1 LEILTNL
8 HKKILTV
15 FSSLHDADSFCFTGG
30 TALSAFFLNH
40 RRSEDL
46 DFFTSTGE
54 LISPF
59 SYTLE
64 SALRNENLKV
74 EKVRGFSSF
83 TELFVSSSNES
94 TVIHIALDAPFR
106 LENTIT
112 SDEFPR
118 LRIDSLKDIST
129 NKLLALFGRANF
141 KDFVDVYFIVQ
152 NHYTR
157 KELAEFAKQKDP
169 GFDLYWLGIAFERM
183 ENFAGSTPEM
193 HLLVRPCTMQ
203 KLKEFFR
210 DWRKEIIGEIRVDK
224 Q

>member
-1 LEILTNL
+1 MEILTNL
-8 HKKILTV
+8 HKKILIV
-15 FSSLHDADSFCFTGG
+15 FSGLPDADSFYFTGG

-59 SYTLE
+59 SHMLE

-83 TELFVSSSNES
+83 TELFISSSNES

-106 LENTIT
+106 LENTIA
-112 SDEFPR
+112 SDEFPM
-118 LRIDSLKDIST
+118 LKIDSLKDIST
-129 NKLLALFGRANF
+129 NKLLALFGRASC
-141 KDFVDVYFIVQ
+141 KDFIDVYFILQ
-152 NHYTR
+152 EYYSR
-157 KELAEFAKQKDP
+157 KELIEFAKQKDP
-169 GFDLYWLGIAFERM
+169 GFDLYWLGIAFERI
-183 ENFAGSTPEM
+183 ENFPDNAPEM

-203 KLKEFFR
+203 ELKEFFR
-210 DWRKEIIGEIRVDK
+210 DWRKEIIKEIRGDK
-224 Q
+224 